1 MIQRSLTLFGKTTL
15 RPLVSRHFSLSV
27 PTMIDR
33 LPPLMEFPPI
43 ASPKISHSLRN
54 WFISQTL
61 IPYFDNDFSNK
72 EFGQGAKQ
80 AAVTVANDLAEGEFD
95 NLTNYLTPECLATVQ
110 KSIRYLTIFKLF
122 SDVTNFDF

>member
-1 MIQRSLTLFGKTTL
+1 
-15 RPLVSRHFSLSV
+15 
-27 PTMIDR
+27 
-33 LPPLMEFPPI
+33 MEFPPI

-80 AAVTVANDLAEGEFD
+80 AAVTVANDLAEGDFD
-95 NLTNYLTPECLATVQ
+95 NLKNYLTPECLATVQ
-110 KSIRYLTIFKLF
+110 RSIRHLTIFKRFL
-122 SDVTNFDF
+122 